1 MRQLVSGRV
10 GAKVAAGFLLLV
22 STMAHAE
29 QVELV
34 TYYPAPAV
42 ATDTPPPK
50 PYRFYFSQPVAW
62 TFKGDGQQHL
72 LVSSQTSVDIYR
84 DLQLW
89 RYGVTRDQMRMT
101 GWGGCVGAARVG
113 CSQEEGRFIG
123 GRNLIVTFSAPYF
136 GQGVVSALAFYWN
149 PSENSNHTES
159 PQIYEIIVDWEPFA

>member
-50 PYRFYFSQPVAW
+50 PYRF
-62 TFKGDGQQHL
+62 
-72 LVSSQTSVDIYR
+72 
-84 DLQLW
+84 
-89 RYGVTRDQMRMT
+89 
-101 GWGGCVGAARVG
+101 
-113 CSQEEGRFIG
+113 
-123 GRNLIVTFSAPYF
+123 
-136 GQGVVSALAFYWN
+136 
-149 PSENSNHTES
+149 
-159 PQIYEIIVDWEPFA
+159 